1 MQSAIDIID
10 LCQTLHDEVGLAR
23 ASYTEFTSCRA
34 ALLVILAQRLHERST
49 RLSKASEQG
58 MKLLK
63 HVSLGFYSADAEKS
77 AIEAMETAVRRLS
90 SGDRDQRFEQ
100 AGGYEAVDSAY
111 DRFRNWATLWKSES
125 ARRSHLVSSS
135 CAVNPDILPP
145 LDPSTFST
153 FSPLQ
158 DLDWDP
164 FSPPFPFELGDD
176 LVISADNI

>member
-90 SGDRDQRFEQ
+90 SGDRDQRSEQ

-135 CAVNPDILPP
+135 SAVNPDILPP

-158 DLDWDP
+158 DLDWGP